1 MLRYKKTKSELI
13 YMNHTKSAIIDAFWQ
28 LLEER
33 PYTKITVRDIVERCQ
48 VNRNTF
54 YYHFHDIP
62 ELLETTIKSDVDQI
76 IQTNGHFGSPTD
88 CLIPIVERCLKRKKA
103 MLHIYRSV
111 KRDVFQNELER
122 IILYTVTQY
131 VHTVTKDLNIPSE
144 DKTILIQY
152 YKCCLLGYTLDWL
165 DKNMNFDLLK
175 SVTRITDLIGDS
187 LKQAFLELSES
198 SSI

>member
-1 MLRYKKTKSELI
+1 
-13 YMNHTKSAIIDAFWQ
+13 
-28 LLEER
+28 
-33 PYTKITVRDIVERCQ
+33 
-48 VNRNTF
+48 
-54 YYHFHDIP
+54 
-62 ELLETTIKSDVDQI
+62 
-76 IQTNGHFGSPTD
+76 
-88 CLIPIVERCLKRKKA
+88 

-111 KRDVFQNELER
+111 KRDIFQNELER

-131 VHTVTKDLNIPSE
+131 VNTVTEGLHIPSE
-144 DKTILIQY
+144 DKTFLIQF

-165 DKNMNFDLLK
+165 DKNMNLDLLK

>member
-1 MLRYKKTKSELI
+1 MANTTKQ
-13 YMNHTKSAIIDAFWQ
+13 A
-28 LLEER
+28 LEESLKHMLLKK
-33 PYTKITVRDIVERCQ
+33 PLDKITIRDITEDCGVSRMA
-48 VNRNTF
+48 F

-131 VHTVTKDLNIPSE
+131 IHTVTKDLNIPSE

>member
-1 MLRYKKTKSELI
+1 
-13 YMNHTKSAIIDAFWQ
+13 MNHTKSAIIDAFWQ

-33 PYTKITVRDIVERCQ
+33 PYTKITVRDIVELCQ

-62 ELLETTIKSDVDQI
+62 ELLETTIK
-76 IQTNGHFGSPTD
+76 
-88 CLIPIVERCLKRKKA
+88 RKKA

-111 KRDVFQNELER
+111 KRDIFQSESER

-198 SSI
+198 SRT

>member
-1 MLRYKKTKSELI
+1 
-13 YMNHTKSAIIDAFWQ
+13 MNHTKSAIIDTFWQ

-33 PYTKITVRDIVERCQ
+33 PYTKITVRDIVDRCQ

-62 ELLETTIKSDVDQI
+62 ELLETTIKSSVDQI

-131 VHTVTKDLNIPSE
+131 VHTVTQNLNIPAE
-144 DKTILIQY
+144 DNAVLIQY
-152 YKCCLLGYTLDWL
+152 YKCCLLGYTLDWM
-165 DKNMNFDLLK
+165 DQNMNFDLLK
-175 SVTRITDLIGDS
+175 SVTRITDLVGDS

-198 SSI
+198 SET

>member
-1 MLRYKKTKSELI
+1 
-13 YMNHTKSAIIDAFWQ
+13 MNRTKSAIIDAFWQ

-103 MLHIYRSV
+103 MLHI
-111 KRDVFQNELER
+111 F
-122 IILYTVTQY
+122 TV
-131 VHTVTKDLNIPSE
+131 L
-144 DKTILIQY
+144 
-152 YKCCLLGYTLDWL
+152 
-165 DKNMNFDLLK
+165 
-175 SVTRITDLIGDS
+175 
-187 LKQAFLELSES
+187 
-198 SSI
+198 

>member
-1 MLRYKKTKSELI
+1 
-13 YMNHTKSAIIDAFWQ
+13 MNHTKSAIIDAFWQ

-33 PYTKITVRDIVERCQ
+33 PYTKITVRGYR
-48 VNRNTF
+48 RNSAKSIETPF
-54 YYHFHDIP
+54 TIIFHDIP

-76 IQTNGHFGSPTD
+76 IQKTNGHFGSPTD

-111 KRDVFQNELER
+111 KRDIFQSELER

-198 SSI
+198 SRT